1 MRLIT
6 VFRWLLAL
14 AFLAVMAVP
23 TMADR
28 KPTAEER
35 ARIESVLREQGFT
48 RWDEIEFDD
57 DATAWDV
64 DDAVSADGRKYDL
77 KLDPNNLSIIK
88 REESS
93 SSSSEEERLL
103 KIISAHSNDAGP
115 TNRRSNNRSLSLDRS
130 TERRILVQRQMR
142 SRLIVQ
148 LDNIT
153 PTGPRS
159 GKFFIPGIR
168 GLAEWYSC
176 MEG

>member
-93 SSSSEEERLL
+93 SSSSEEER
-103 KIISAHSNDAGP
+103 
-115 TNRRSNNRSLSLDRS
+115 R
-130 TERRILVQRQMR
+130 
-142 SRLIVQ
+142 
-148 LDNIT
+148 
-153 PTGPRS
+153 
-159 GKFFIPGIR
+159 
-168 GLAEWYSC
+168 
-176 MEG
+176 